1 MPCVFLSAHCQKL
14 SLVLR
19 SKNAAIYAYT
29 DNSEKTQ
36 FSGPFADTFF
46 IRALSK
52 IRNLLIS
59 QLQKRRNFSH
69 CFQSGK
75 KNSFRFLPLRVLF
88 PSTLLKI
95 IFTTVK
101 TNFSKH
107 RIVNPQFSNRKKR
120 HLRLLAVLF
129 FPFTHCQKTLSYFF
143 FSSKTPQHLA
153 PCSQSEK
160 THTFRLLPVRVFS
173 AHC

>member
-1 MPCVFLSAHCQKL
+1 MFFLSAHCQKL

-29 DNSEKTQ
+29 DNSEKTP
-36 FSGPFADTFF
+36 FSGPFADTCF

-52 IRNLLIS
+52 LRNLLIS
-59 QLQKRRNFSH
+59 QLQKRRNFIH

-75 KNSFRFLPLRVLF
+75 KKTISGSCPYVSFY

-101 TNFSKH
+101 TNFLKH